1 MRQKMD
7 VSHESIH
14 DRFVSLIAK
23 CESIETRC
31 ERIEATAKTPEWQ
44 SVIDAVRQ
52 DIQLLANNHRTPLRP
67 VVNTGV
73 SPQIVPESDTT
84 IEQSSWVPNRPEI
97 TAVAPSFQSDSKEAL
112 DIVSD
117 IALLVDGVKALIA
130 ETASLERTR
139 QPDHRQQWKDAGVVL
154 YREIRFEPDTKQ
166 QFRTASTAWLD
177 ESPKK
182 SNSQAVP
189 STVSNFPFPIMAETR
204 PSTPGK
210 KGRCTLE
217 EVLKCSAN
225 IDSFF
230 SMECVRTGTTPSKT
244 ARVNKKTADRLQQWS
259 SKGSGSGTLW
269 FKGRYMPERGAAN
282 PLTRI
287 GIGLVELAAQSDV
300 PLVSY
305 FNRPGRS
312 DEPRALELPEE
323 MAFTST
329 LYALIYQILRLLPA
343 QFELDVDLSEEQFR
357 RLDGTKASWEDAVRI
372 LRDIIQ
378 LLDRHVYCILDGVQ
392 WVEHSNTD
400 EHLRLVIAA
409 LRQEPMRALFIT
421 SGLSRVLRD
430 EISRAEILTDEE
442 LSVARQGH
450 DLQRYAEALWTE

>member
-1 MRQKMD
+1 MSQTMD
-7 VSHESIH
+7 VGHESIQ
-14 DRFVSLIAK
+14 DMLASLIAK
-23 CESIETRC
+23 FDGIESKFVQLEPSAR
-31 ERIEATAKTPEWQ
+31 TPQ
-44 SVIDAVRQ
+44 CQAVIDAVRQ
-52 DIQLLANNHRTPLRP
+52 EIQGQLQLRADDRGTPIRP
-67 VVNTGV
+67 VVDKEV
-73 SPQIVPESDTT
+73 SPQLVPGSSTT
-84 IEQSSWVPNRPEI
+84 IGQSSLVPTPPK
-97 TAVAPSFQSDSKEAL
+97 TTDVSSSSHSDSKEAL
-112 DIVSD
+112 DIVKD
-117 IALLVDGVKALIA
+117 NALLVDGVKTLVA
-130 ETASLERTR
+130 ESAR
-139 QPDHRQQWKDAGVVL
+139 QLAHKQQWKDAGVVL

-166 QFRTASTAWLD
+166 RFRSVSPAWVNGN
-177 ESPKK
+177 PKEA
-182 SNSQAVP
+182 NFQAVSSP
-189 STVSNFPFPIMAETR
+189 VPHLPFPSMAETR
-204 PSTPGK
+204 PSPGK

-230 SMECVRTGTTPSKT
+230 SLDCVRPGTTPSKT
-244 ARVNKKTADRLQQWS
+244 ARVNKKTTDRLEQWS
-259 SKGSGSGTLW
+259 SKGSGSRTLW

-287 GIGLVELAAQSDV
+287 VIGLVELAAQSEV

-305 FNRPGRS
+305 FSRPGRS
-312 DEPRALELPEE
+312 DEQRGRELPEE

-372 LRDIIQ
+372 LKDIIQ
-378 LLDRHVYCILDGVQ
+378 LLDRPVYCILDGVQ

-421 SGLSRVLRD
+421 SGLSRVLRG
-430 EISRAEILTDEE
+430 EIPRAEILADEE
-442 LSVARQGH
+442 LSVARQGQ
-450 DLQRYAEALWTE
+450 DLQRDAQALWKE